1 MLSAFGVL
9 EWTFLALLV
18 LLVGAAG
25 LFGLFVLAQ
34 LFRTHSRRH

>member
-1 MLSAFGVL
+1 MLSAFGLL

-18 LLVGAAG
+18 LLVGVAA

-34 LFRTHSRRH
+34 LFRTHSRRR